1 MPNSRHQIPSCGGGI
16 LAPVRGYLVAEE
28 RMLTYVEE
36 AYGSGRGPGGGGGA
50 GRRGCG
56 RFLTVPRAAPVLRY
70 LSHHAALSGVMAEVG
85 LWRLRPR
92 NRDVTCLECHVPT
105 VEQQVHELVVYM
117 QGDDEIPL
125 PELQYPK
132 EDCYDCHEHG
142 TFDQIVEMT
151 AELEETVGANPH
163 ASHDR
168 ELECRPCHKMHA
180 ESEDRCRACH
190 Q

>member
-1 MPNSRHQIPSCGGGI
+1 MESWQKSDYG
-16 LAPVRGYLVAEE
+16 
-28 RMLTYVEE
+28 
-36 AYGSGRGPGGGGGA
+36 AYA
-50 GRRGCG
+50 
-56 RFLTVPRAAPVLRY
+56 
-70 LSHHAALSGVMAEVG
+70 HAIE
-85 LWRLRPR
+85 
-92 NRDVTCLECHVPT
+92 DVTCLEYHVPT

-117 QGDDEIPL
+117 QGDYEIPL
-125 PELQYPK
+125 PELKYPK

-180 ESEDRCRACH
+180 ESEDHCRACH
-190 Q
+190 QWEWEVP